1 MDSSTCS
8 ICELHSLVLPPVVP
22 IGDEHETV
30 PINNQ
35 VLNKYMCPPG
45 YHQNPSVIT
54 ILDLWQLLHMGTG
67 RTVTH
72 QDFPI
77 KKTLESSNREQRA
90 MRCSHQWKLK
100 SLPIVGSAANA
111 FGLISKGTIS

>member
-77 KKTLESSNREQRA
+77 KKKHLRAQTESSEQCVA
-90 MRCSHQWKLK
+90 
-100 SLPIVGSAANA
+100 
-111 FGLISKGTIS
+111 LISGNLKVSQ